1 MSKQRFF
8 SFLSLLLV
16 IALVITGCVPR
27 KRGSEDETEPVQ
39 QEEVYTLVAMKA
51 NETLAGQIGSG
62 DVVRVYGLL
71 GSTIPEL
78 LAVEVYQADPENGTL
93 LLKLAD
99 SQVKATMAYASTN
112 LVLIAKAGTE
122 AAEEALRHQKQVLS
136 PEVTVVMDAG
146 MTLVSGQTA
155 TVSPEIRLD
164 PEDGICPAVTMQS
177 DNDSVVRIENGVM
190 SAVAPGT
197 ATVTVRCGKS
207 TARCSVRVVVP
218 VEGLSLDHEYLEIY
232 SDDTGVG
239 LTATV
244 YPENASD
251 VTLEWS
257 TSDSGVLNVTQA
269 GFLVPTGIGT
279 AVVTVQCGSASAS
292 CTVVVG
298 AHTQYIEMDTSP
310 ITVVKDNWI
319 QLNPV
324 RQPAGAM
331 DPIVITSSDPN
342 VVRVDESGNAY
353 AVAAGTAAIT
363 VQSGSAVS
371 VVTVTVTKH

>member
-1 MSKQRFF
+1 
-8 SFLSLLLV
+8 
-16 IALVITGCVPR
+16 
-27 KRGSEDETEPVQ
+27 
-39 QEEVYTLVAMKA
+39 
-51 NETLAGQIGSG
+51 
-62 DVVRVYGLL
+62 
-71 GSTIPEL
+71 
-78 LAVEVYQADPENGTL
+78 
-93 LLKLAD
+93 
-99 SQVKATMAYASTN
+99 MAYASTN

-310 ITVVKDNWI
+310 ITVVMDNWI

-331 DPIVITSSDPN
+331 DPIIITSSDPN